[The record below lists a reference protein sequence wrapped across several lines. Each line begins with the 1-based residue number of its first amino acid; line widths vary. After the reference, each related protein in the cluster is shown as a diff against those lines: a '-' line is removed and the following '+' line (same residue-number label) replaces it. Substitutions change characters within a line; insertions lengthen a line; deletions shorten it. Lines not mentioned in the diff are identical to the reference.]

1 MAKKK
6 PRTVSSRRVAKTR
19 EFAPDY
25 TFIKKDLKRIGIMAA
40 GFFVILVAASFFL
53 G

>member
-1 MAKKK
+1 MAKKT
-6 PRTVSSRRVAKTR
+6 RSVSSRRTARSK

-25 TFIKKDLKRIGIMAA
+25 TFIKKDLVRIGVMAV
-40 GFFVILVAASFFL
+40 GFFVILIAASFFL

>member
-1 MAKKK
+1 MAKKT
-6 PRTVSSRRVAKTR
+6 RSVSSSRTAKNK

>member
-1 MAKKK
+1 MAKKS
-6 PRTVSSRRVAKTR
+6 RSVSSSRKAKSK

-25 TFIKKDLKRIGIMAA
+25 TFIKKDLKRIGVMAV
-40 GFFVILVAASFFL
+40 GFFVILIAASFLL